1 MCSVVIILHSNSVKK
16 QVITRLSGYVLITD
30 SECVEMM
37 GLIGAGNNPMVGM
50 SVAVAVACEVA
61 MKG

>member
-1 MCSVVIILHSNSVKK
+1 MFIVKNFTK
-16 QVITRLSGYVLITD
+16 CNIKPYLYARYCTTKIFKLFI
-30 SECVEMM
+30 CVEMM

-50 SVAVAVACEVA
+50 SVAVAVEQS